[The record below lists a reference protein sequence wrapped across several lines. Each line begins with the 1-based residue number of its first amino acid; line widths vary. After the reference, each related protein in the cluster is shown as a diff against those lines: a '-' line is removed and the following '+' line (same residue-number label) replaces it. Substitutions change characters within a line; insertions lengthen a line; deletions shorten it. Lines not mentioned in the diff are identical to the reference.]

1 MASRTDFPSN
11 GTDFIG
17 DRTNLTLIRTNYI
30 YSDGLGATVFPFI
43 YMKKSRPRGA
53 ASVLFLLFVDFTIIK
68 RLAFRL
74 RIRLIFG
81 RCFLRAVAGFLL
93 FRRRWSDRRL

>member
-30 YSDGLGATVFPFI
+30 YSDGLEATVFPFI
-43 YMKKSRPRGA
+43 YMKN
-53 ASVLFLLFVDFTIIK
+53 I
-68 RLAFRL
+68 
-74 RIRLIFG
+74 
-81 RCFLRAVAGFLL
+81 
-93 FRRRWSDRRL
+93 